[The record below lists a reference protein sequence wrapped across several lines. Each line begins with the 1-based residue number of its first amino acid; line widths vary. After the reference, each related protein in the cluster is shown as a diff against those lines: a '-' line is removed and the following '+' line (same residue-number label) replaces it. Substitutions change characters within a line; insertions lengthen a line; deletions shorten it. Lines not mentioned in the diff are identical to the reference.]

1 VQNLAPQNAAQSR
14 RRVSNAPVAPPQ
26 PVTPAV
32 TAPPEPS
39 VPFPPQTVANLQ
51 ALIDSALTYSLLSDD
66 EIYGHKRVVRV
77 GYRMCPAW
85 QQVATLYKVLQE
97 CKEDRASKFDTVIVQ
112 GFFDSNE
119 SLYNFTNGQITYDRG
134 VRLGSQ
140 TLNRY
145 QIETGN
151 GFSSDSIRVVLS
163 EAVR

>member
-1 VQNLAPQNAAQSR
+1 
-14 RRVSNAPVAPPQ
+14 
-26 PVTPAV
+26 
-32 TAPPEPS
+32 
-39 VPFPPQTVANLQ
+39 
-51 ALIDSALTYSLLSDD
+51 
-66 EIYGHKRVVRV
+66 
-77 GYRMCPAW
+77 MCPAW